1 MSSKSKSDPALLEST
16 PRHNGLYRPE
26 FEFDSCGVGLVASI
40 SGVPEHEILRTA
52 IEAVVGLSH
61 RGAVSADGKTG
72 DGAGI
77 LTQIPL
83 KLVQRELAAKN
94 IIHVDPNDV
103 GVGMVYL
110 PQSGTATNAQA
121 VEIVNSVL
129 QEQGLRLLLWRHV
142 PVDIAALGAIAAQ
155 SAPDIQQV
163 MVQRPD
169 GMDDLAF
176 ERALY
181 VARRA
186 IQGAASR
193 AGIAELYL
201 PSFSHRTVVYKALI
215 IAAQLAEFY
224 VDLKDPDYETAL
236 ALFHQRYSSN
246 TFPTWQLAQP
256 FRMLAHNGEI
266 NTLWGNRNWT
276 RAREHSML
284 AAAWDDRVGAGIPF
298 VEPEGS
304 DSASL
309 DNLAELIHLS
319 GRDILHTLAM
329 MVPEAWE
336 NDEDMDTDLRAFH
349 AYHAGI
355 AEPWEGPAA
364 LTFTDGRIAAACL
377 DRNGLRPARYKVT
390 RSGMVVVASEA
401 SASIVPDSDVIEKGR
416 LGPGEMLAVDTVN
429 HCLLT
434 DSDIKERLAKGAP
447 YRAWLKEYRVSANFT
462 APKLEDSLGFD
473 EGSLG
478 TLHRIFG
485 YGNEDLRMVLD
496 PMGKEGKDPVWS
508 MGNDTPLAVL
518 SSQPRSFF
526 NYFKQRFAQVTNPPI
541 DSLRESLVMSLR
553 SYIGGRGNI
562 LTETPEHAHLLEYDS
577 PLLDHGQFRDL
588 VHQFDSSFSSI
599 MLSTTYPVAQGR
611 SGMEE
616 ALRKLC
622 MHAEQSI
629 DKGRTVLILSDLGVG
644 PDHAPIPILLA
655 ASAVHQHLAHA
666 RKRMQASIVVE
677 SGEVWDI
684 HHFACLLGHGVGFV
698 YPYLALETI
707 RHAAETD
714 RRQTVDPL
722 TAWQNY
728 RAAVEDGLLKIM
740 SKMGICTLGG
750 YRGAQIFEIVGLN
763 SSLSSF
769 YFTGTPSRI
778 EGLGLKEIAEEVANR
793 HAEAFAER
801 KNGRLPDYG
810 LYRFRRTGEYHA
822 YSPTTV
828 QALQQAALSGEMDDY
843 RRYANMVHT
852 RPPTSLRDLLEFVP
866 HDPIPLEEVESVV
879 SIRRRFTTQAMSL
892 GALSPEAH
900 KTIAIALNRIGGR
913 SNTGEGGE
921 DPEWFKPLPNG
932 ESANCAVKQ
941 VASAR
946 FGVTTEYL
954 VRAKELEIKMAQ
966 GSKPGE
972 GGQLPGFKV
981 TPFIAR
987 IRHAIPGI
995 PLISPPPHHDIY
1007 SIEDIAQ
1014 LIYDLKQVN
1023 PRARVGVKLVSEAGV
1038 GTVAVGI
1045 AKAYADYVLI
1055 SGQDG
1060 GTGASPLS
1068 SIKNGGLP
1076 WELGLAETQQ
1086 TLMRNNLRSRIR
1098 VRVDGGFK
1106 TGRDVVVGAIL
1117 GGEEFGFG
1125 TGSLVAI
1132 GCDMARQCHLNTCPT
1147 GVATQREDLREKFTG
1162 TPEMLVNFLTLI
1174 AMEVREILASLGI
1187 RSLEEIIG
1195 RTNMLRQ
1202 REVPGDDKANTIDLL
1217 PLLADGDPSGAL
1229 PRSSQQEWNNAE
1241 GSSLDDIILQD
1252 AAAAIAGEQRVSLTY
1267 DVRNHMRSI
1276 GARVAGAIADKHTD
1290 AGLRAGSVALTFKG
1304 SAGQSFGAFCVPGM
1318 SLTLHGE
1325 AQDYVAKCMTGG
1337 EIVVLSSP
1345 DADLPSEKNVLIG
1358 NTCLYG
1364 ATGGSLF
1371 VAGQAGE
1378 RFAVRN
1384 SGAEAVVEGAGDHC
1398 CEYMTRGV
1406 VAVLGEVGHNFG
1418 AGMAAGIAYVLDE
1431 NNTFSRRYNPE
1442 MIDIEPLTDGE
1453 DISTL
1458 QHLLTRHVAV
1468 TGSPR
1473 GKAILDN
1480 LDRYLPMFWKVFPKP
1495 LRALMEQETDIES
1508 QVEAEARR

>member
-1 MSSKSKSDPALLEST
+1 M
-16 PRHNGLYRPE
+16 
-26 FEFDSCGVGLVASI
+26 
-40 SGVPEHEILRTA
+40 
-52 IEAVVGLSH
+52 
-61 RGAVSADGKTG
+61 
-72 DGAGI
+72 
-77 LTQIPL
+77 
-83 KLVQRELAAKN
+83 
-94 IIHVDPNDV
+94 
-103 GVGMVYL
+103 
-110 PQSGTATNAQA
+110 
-121 VEIVNSVL
+121 
-129 QEQGLRLLLWRHV
+129 
-142 PVDIAALGAIAAQ
+142 
-155 SAPDIQQV
+155 
-163 MVQRPD
+163 
-169 GMDDLAF
+169 
-176 ERALY
+176 
-181 VARRA
+181 
-186 IQGAASR
+186 
-193 AGIAELYL
+193 
-201 PSFSHRTVVYKALI
+201 
-215 IAAQLAEFY
+215 
-224 VDLKDPDYETAL
+224 
-236 ALFHQRYSSN
+236 
-246 TFPTWQLAQP
+246 
-256 FRMLAHNGEI
+256 
-266 NTLWGNRNWT
+266 
-276 RAREHSML
+276 
-284 AAAWDDRVGAGIPF
+284 
-298 VEPEGS
+298 
-304 DSASL
+304 
-309 DNLAELIHLS
+309 
-319 GRDILHTLAM
+319 
-329 MVPEAWE
+329 
-336 NDEDMDTDLRAFH
+336 
-349 AYHAGI
+349 
-355 AEPWEGPAA
+355 
-364 LTFTDGRIAAACL
+364 
-377 DRNGLRPARYKVT
+377 
-390 RSGMVVVASEA
+390 
-401 SASIVPDSDVIEKGR
+401 
-416 LGPGEMLAVDTVN
+416 
-429 HCLLT
+429 
-434 DSDIKERLAKGAP
+434 
-447 YRAWLKEYRVSANFT
+447 
-462 APKLEDSLGFD
+462 
-473 EGSLG
+473 
-478 TLHRIFG
+478 
-485 YGNEDLRMVLD
+485 
-496 PMGKEGKDPVWS
+496 
-508 MGNDTPLAVL
+508 
-518 SSQPRSFF
+518 
-526 NYFKQRFAQVTNPPI
+526 
-541 DSLRESLVMSLR
+541 
-553 SYIGGRGNI
+553 
-562 LTETPEHAHLLEYDS
+562 
-577 PLLDHGQFRDL
+577 
-588 VHQFDSSFSSI
+588 
-599 MLSTTYPVAQGR
+599 
-611 SGMEE
+611 
-616 ALRKLC
+616 
-622 MHAEQSI
+622 
-629 DKGRTVLILSDLGVG
+629 
-644 PDHAPIPILLA
+644 
-655 ASAVHQHLAHA
+655 
-666 RKRMQASIVVE
+666 
-677 SGEVWDI
+677 
-684 HHFACLLGHGVGFV
+684 
-698 YPYLALETI
+698 
-707 RHAAETD
+707 
-714 RRQTVDPL
+714 
-722 TAWQNY
+722 
-728 RAAVEDGLLKIM
+728 
-740 SKMGICTLGG
+740 
-750 YRGAQIFEIVGLN
+750 
-763 SSLSSF
+763 
-769 YFTGTPSRI
+769 
-778 EGLGLKEIAEEVANR
+778 
-793 HAEAFAER
+793 
-801 KNGRLPDYG
+801 
-810 LYRFRRTGEYHA
+810 
-822 YSPTTV
+822 
-828 QALQQAALSGEMDDY
+828 
-843 RRYANMVHT
+843 
-852 RPPTSLRDLLEFVP
+852 
-866 HDPIPLEEVESVV
+866 
-879 SIRRRFTTQAMSL
+879 
-892 GALSPEAH
+892 
-900 KTIAIALNRIGGR
+900 
-913 SNTGEGGE
+913 
-921 DPEWFKPLPNG
+921 
-932 ESANCAVKQ
+932 KQ

-1023 PRARVGVKLVSEAGV
+1023 PRAHVGVKLVSEAGV

-1106 TGRDVVVGAIL
+1106 TGRDVVVGAML

-1147 GVATQREDLREKFTG
+1147 GIATQREDLREKFTG

-1187 RSLEEIIG
+1187 RSLEEVIG

-1217 PLLADGDPSGAL
+1217 PLLAEGDPSGAL
-1229 PRSSQQEWNNAE
+1229 PRSSQQEWNNPG
-1241 GSSLDDIILQD
+1241 GSTLDDTILQD
-1252 AAAAIAGEQRVSLTY
+1252 AAAGIAGEQQVSLTY

-1290 AGLRAGSVALTFKG
+1290 TGLRAGSVALTFKG

-1345 DADLPSEKNVLIG
+1345 YAALPSEKNVLIG

-1431 NNTFSRRYNPE
+1431 KNTFSRRYNPE

-1458 QHLLTRHVAV
+1458 QHLLARHVAV